1 MTSTRRVTWRSRV
14 RFVSDPLH
22 PLSAATASR
31 CLASTRAAARS
42 PGMGRGS
49 PFPGNQGNA
58 PTSAR
63 PPRRVPAEGVL
74 RCPAESAKS
83 FPLHQH
89 FFSRCRQSPLAVVDD
104 DALRL
109 RLLLLLHY
117 HHHHHHL
124 LQFSS
129 TAAASS
135 FLQLVDARRHSL
147 LLRLPLTW
155 LLLQVASPKLLLQ
168 CS

>member
-1 MTSTRRVTWRSRV
+1 MPNFLVTLRRSPKVQSRGLIFGLGPLKCNFT

-31 CLASTRAAARS
+31 CLASTRAAAIS

-109 RLLLLLHY
+109 LLLVLLHY

-135 FLQLVDARRHSL
+135 F
-147 LLRLPLTW
+147 
-155 LLLQVASPKLLLQ
+155 